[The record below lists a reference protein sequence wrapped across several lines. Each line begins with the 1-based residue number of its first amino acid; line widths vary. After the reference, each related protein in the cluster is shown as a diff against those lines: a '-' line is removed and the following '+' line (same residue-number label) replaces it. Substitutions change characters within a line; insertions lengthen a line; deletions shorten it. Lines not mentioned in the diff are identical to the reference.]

1 MPNGACYGTCRMVLG
16 MDEVDV
22 IFDKEHELFILQIEK
37 GNEADHGRHRGE
49 QWKGSL
55 RKKDKELKLWQH

>member
-22 IFDKEHELFILQIEK
+22 IFDKEHELFILQIVSD
-37 GNEADHGRHRGE
+37 NIAHVCY
-49 QWKGSL
+49 
-55 RKKDKELKLWQH
+55 QHETFGIFFIAKIF